1 VMEGDFIKKVESA
14 GCQPRLA
21 NESARTK
28 IFGAVVE
35 VVNDVLDELE
45 R

>member
-1 VMEGDFIKKVESA
+1 VTDGNFVEKVESA

-28 IFGAVVE
+28 IFRAVVE
-35 VVNDVLDELE
+35 VVGDVVNELG